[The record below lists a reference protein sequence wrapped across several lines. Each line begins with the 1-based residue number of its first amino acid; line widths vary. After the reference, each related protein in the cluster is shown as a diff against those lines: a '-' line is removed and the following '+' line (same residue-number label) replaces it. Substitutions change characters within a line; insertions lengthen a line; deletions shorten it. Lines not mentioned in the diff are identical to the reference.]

1 MDLSYSFAHMILNPA
16 FSKPLSSPPHP
27 EKRETILR
35 AAFATIRS
43 VLKVNEFTLV
53 GAVLVDPFALE
64 QTKRNDEE
72 PTHSSPKSATISERI
87 QYTRKNL
94 SG

>member
-27 EKRETILR
+27 EKRETILK
-35 AAFATIRS
+35 AVFATARS

-53 GAVLVDPFALE
+53 GAVLADSLGRGADK
-64 QTKRNDEE
+64 KRKGGE
-72 PTHSSPKSATISERI
+72 PTHSSPKSATFSKEYNTPATI
-87 QYTRKNL
+87 L
-94 SG
+94 